1 MDIKEARIKVESIR
15 KNDEL
20 VVKMAEFLNAVESRP
35 FNDGIDTVT
44 TSYANVFAD
53 AYNKQNAIPYAIAN
67 KVFPA
72 SNGYIIEVKHN
83 RDYDV
88 IFINH
93 VKTMLYRRHKKTPDI
108 GIVPSKQ
115 DIENSTTPL
124 SWNTYESFP
133 IINDEKHIN
142 ELFNILIKKHPEI
155 YNDDNDD
162 ED

>member
-1 MDIKEARIKVESIR
+1 MDIKEARKTLESVQHS
-15 KNDEL
+15 DEL
-20 VVKMAEFLNAVESRP
+20 TIKLAEFINSVKTRP
-35 FNDGIDTVT
+35 FNDGIDAITAA
-44 TSYANVFAD
+44 YANVFAD

-72 SNGYIIEVKHN
+72 SNGYIIEVKNN

-93 VKTMLYRRHKKTPDI
+93 VKTMLYRRHRKTPDI

-133 IINDEKHIN
+133 IINDEKHIS
-142 ELFNILIKKHPEI
+142 ELFNILISKHPEI
-155 YNDDNDD
+155 YSENNN